1 MTMWTKII
9 AVIAAPFLLAGCL
22 LEPGKFASTLDVGAD
37 RSFTFTYIGEVHAI
51 NPAGG
56 MGDMLKIKDK
66 SDDSSDDEDA
76 MTADPAVALWQNEEA
91 GEWKQNDKSGASKGM
106 TEEQKKALAET
117 LSKEAG
123 YRKVEYRGNDTFFI
137 DYSLT
142 GTLDHSFV
150 FPYNIDGEI
159 IFPFI
164 AIEIRA
170 NGTVRVKAPAFSK
183 SGSRNDMSGMGQT
196 NDKIDGS
203 FTLTTDAEIVS
214 QNNEEGGRKGPDGRR
229 VIVWNITPT
238 TADAPMAVLR
248 MSK

>member
-9 AVIAAPFLLAGCL
+9 AAIAAPFLLSGCL
-22 LEPGKFASTLDVGAD
+22 LEPGKFTSTLDIGAD
-37 RSFTFTYIGEVHAI
+37 RSFTFTYVGEVHSI
-51 NPAGG
+51 NPASG

-66 SDDSSDDEDA
+66 GDEGSNEDDA
-76 MTADPAVALWQNEEA
+76 MTADPAVALWQED
-91 GEWKQNDKSGASKGM
+91 GGSDWKQDSKSDASKGM
-106 TEEQKKALAET
+106 TEEQKKALAAT

-159 IFPFI
+159 IFPFV

-183 SGSRNDMSGMGQT
+183 SGSRNDMSGMGQN
-196 NDKIDGS
+196 NDKIDGT
-203 FTLTTDAEIVS
+203 FTLTTDASIVS
-214 QNNEEGGRKGPDGRR
+214 QNNEEGARKAPNGRS
-229 VIVWNITPT
+229 VIVWAITPT
-238 TADAPMAVLR
+238 TTDAPMAVLQ
-248 MSK
+248 MEK